1 MAENMGKWASGNRKI
16 AKSGYRVAAEM
27 VPFPRRWHGGM
38 ISANKEA
45 IWGMS
50 VQESIAHLLTRPTGR
65 PPNHVRRYYVSF
77 SYQAGS
83 WDRNPPLRNYLN
95 VSQGR

>member
-16 AKSGYRVAAEM
+16 AKSGHRVAAEM

-38 ISANKEA
+38 ISANQEA

-50 VQESIAHLLTRPTGR
+50 VQYRP
-65 PPNHVRRYYVSF
+65 
-77 SYQAGS
+77 
-83 WDRNPPLRNYLN
+83 L
-95 VSQGR
+95 

>member
-16 AKSGYRVAAEM
+16 AKSGHRVAAEM

-38 ISANKEA
+38 ISANQEA

-50 VQESIAHLLTRPTGR
+50 VNTVGLHVFSWLLRGRAYDRTDSLGGRTTHLNG
-65 PPNHVRRYYVSF
+65 
-77 SYQAGS
+77 
-83 WDRNPPLRNYLN
+83 
-95 VSQGR
+95 

>member
-16 AKSGYRVAAEM
+16 AKSGHRVAAEM

-38 ISANKEA
+38 VSANQEA

-50 VQESIAHLLTRPTGR
+50 VNPYSDHLQMYITYLMAKNCLQPGKLKTEAT
-65 PPNHVRRYYVSF
+65 VRAQKTLF
-77 SYQAGS
+77 AM
-83 WDRNPPLRNYLN
+83 P
-95 VSQGR
+95 

>member
-16 AKSGYRVAAEM
+16 AKSGHRVAAEM

-38 ISANKEA
+38 ISANQEA

-50 VQESIAHLLTRPTGR
+50 VKIKCCVDQLR
-65 PPNHVRRYYVSF
+65 PP
-77 SYQAGS
+77 
-83 WDRNPPLRNYLN
+83 P
-95 VSQGR
+95 

>member
-16 AKSGYRVAAEM
+16 AKSGHRVAAEM

-38 ISANKEA
+38 ISANQEA

-50 VQESIAHLLTRPTGR
+50 VKTDNAFKLGEVSISLDIASVTKDTVTIKNILTPARK
-65 PPNHVRRYYVSF
+65 
-77 SYQAGS
+77 
-83 WDRNPPLRNYLN
+83 
-95 VSQGR
+95 

>member
-16 AKSGYRVAAEM
+16 AKSGHRVAAEM

-38 ISANKEA
+38 ISANQEA

-50 VQESIAHLLTRPTGR
+50 VKIKCCVDQLR
-65 PPNHVRRYYVSF
+65 PP
-77 SYQAGS
+77 
-83 WDRNPPLRNYLN
+83 PLADIRFP
-95 VSQGR
+95 